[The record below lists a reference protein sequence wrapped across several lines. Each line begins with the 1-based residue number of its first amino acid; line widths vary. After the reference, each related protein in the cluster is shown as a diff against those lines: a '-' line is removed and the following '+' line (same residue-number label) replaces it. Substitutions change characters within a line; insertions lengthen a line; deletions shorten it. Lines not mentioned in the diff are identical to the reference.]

1 MVISRVSLFVCY
13 HVKLS
18 KMHVRLKSFNKTP
31 LIEEKK
37 MFLIHNLLPSKF
49 AVLTAFREV
58 KTRGTTGSQSRNNYV
73 N

>member
-1 MVISRVSLFVCY
+1 
-13 HVKLS
+13 
-18 KMHVRLKSFNKTP
+18 MHVRLKSFNKTP

-49 AVLTAFREV
+49 AVLSVFREV
-58 KTRGTTGSQSRNNYV
+58 KTRGTTGSQSRNNNV